1 MLSNLGLG
9 DIAAPE
15 NKNTGARKMSK
26 RRFLLP
32 QSEKLFTEVSVRG
45 GSSDRAI
52 QLPHE
57 TPSGRELK
65 TKLYSCFIGLQL

>member
-26 RRFLLP
+26 RRFVLP
-32 QSEKLFTEVSVRG
+32 QSEKLFTAVSVRTRFFC
-45 GSSDRAI
+45 SSNTVA
-52 QLPHE
+52 
-57 TPSGRELK
+57 T
-65 TKLYSCFIGLQL
+65 